1 MIERINE
8 GLVIQAAREWAAR
21 TNKNDAITV
30 ANAQDAIIALKAKL
44 TGEEYD
50 RALER
55 LYRKY
60 NES

>member
-8 GLVIQAAREWAAR
+8 ELVVQAAREWAAR
-21 TNKNDAITV
+21 SNKNDAIAA
-30 ANAQDAIIALKAKL
+30 ANAQDTINALKAKL

-55 LYRKY
+55 LYREY
-60 NES
+60 DES